1 MSEEGKAHRTNSRKH
16 EASRSSPC
24 ARALPSQGDAAAP
37 GRIRP
42 TVVPRASPP
51 FVVAAQRRCTLRVA
65 AAAALGAAIVAP
77 LAGCGFRLRRS
88 AELPFRTLYT
98 SFSPTSAI
106 GAEFRRLV
114 RVAEN
119 THLVDDPKEADAR
132 LEVLSETREK
142 EVVGYSSTGRPR
154 EYQLRLRF
162 TFRVVARD
170 GTVLLPA
177 TEIVLHRDITSSDIE
192 QVAKQQEEE
201 LLYKE
206 MQSDLVQQL
215 LRRLA
220 AIGK

>member
-1 MSEEGKAHRTNSRKH
+1 F
-16 EASRSSPC
+16 
-24 ARALPSQGDAAAP
+24 Q
-37 GRIRP
+37 
-42 TVVPRASPP
+42 
-51 FVVAAQRRCTLRVA
+51 
-65 AAAALGAAIVAP
+65 
-77 LAGCGFRLRRS
+77 
-88 AELPFRTLYT
+88 TLYT
-98 SFSPTSAI
+98 TFSPTSAI

-119 THLVDDPKEADAR
+119 TRIVDDPKQADAR

-162 TFRVVARD
+162 TFRVVERD
-170 GTVLLPA
+170 ATVLLAP
-177 TEIVLHRDITSSDIE
+177 TEILLHRDITSSDIE

-220 AIGK
+220 AIDA

>member
-1 MSEEGKAHRTNSRKH
+1 MKGTGPMRRFAG
-16 EASRSSPC
+16 
-24 ARALPSQGDAAAP
+24 LPL
-37 GRIRP
+37 P
-42 TVVPRASPP
+42 TVPAQATRSFADDRRIATPSTLHPSPFPLPR
-51 FVVAAQRRCTLRVA
+51 AAQRRATLLA
-65 AAAALGAAIVAP
+65 LSAAALSAP
-77 LAGCGFRLRRS
+77 LSGCGFQLRRS
-88 AELPFRTLYT
+88 AALPFQTLYT
-98 SFSPTSAI
+98 TFSPTSPI

-119 THLVDDPKEADAR
+119 TTLVDDPKEAEAR
-132 LEVLSETREK
+132 LEVLSERREK

-162 TFRVVARD
+162 TFRVVSRD
-170 GTVLLPA
+170 STVLLPP

-220 AIGK
+220 AIG